1 MGTLH
6 RGCLECVGFA
16 IRVKFWIPN
25 QSPSKETQPL
35 QSFETLLQGCPVA
48 SLALCT
54 HSPLIVDTMEAG
66 MVATVINCP

>member
-35 QSFETLLQGCPVA
+35 QSFDTLLQGCPVA

-54 HSPLIVDTMEAG
+54 YSPLIVDTVEAG